1 MLEPFNEYGDDEM
14 VYNKED
20 GKIMAG
26 GYLVNSLLLNQ
37 GEPVSYSTDDFLTG
51 GKKTH
56 KADKANMANIAD
68 KFSDRFKHL
77 AIPAGFLYA
86 AKKPHH
92 NHYNKKNTV
101 DTVVND
107 DLYEKLLKLAEHDVK
122 ESNTKHVKQT
132 KKRAN
137 KVNKSKVTHKKTKRK
152 YVKA

>member
-86 AKKPHH
+86 AKQPHH

-107 DLYEKLLKLAEHDVK
+107 DLYEKLLKLAQ
-122 ESNTKHVKQT
+122 ESNTKAESISTSTT
-132 KKRAN
+132 KKKPTRR
-137 KVNKSKVTHKKTKRK
+137 KKHKNIAKHKTKRTI
-152 YVKA
+152 

>member
-56 KADKANMANIAD
+56 KADKANMAYIAD

-107 DLYEKLLKLAEHDVK
+107 DLYEKLLKLAQ
-122 ESNTKHVKQT
+122 ESNTKTESISTSTT
-132 KKRAN
+132 KKKPTRR
-137 KVNKSKVTHKKTKRK
+137 KKHKNIAKHKTKRTI
-152 YVKA
+152 

>member
-107 DLYEKLLKLAEHDVK
+107 DLYEKLLKLAQ
-122 ESNTKHVKQT
+122 ESNTKTESISTSTT
-132 KKRAN
+132 KKKPTRR
-137 KVNKSKVTHKKTKRK
+137 KKHKNIAKHKTKRT
-152 YVKA
+152 V

>member
-107 DLYEKLLKLAEHDVK
+107 DLYEKLLKLAQ
-122 ESNTKHVKQT
+122 ESNTKTESISTSTT
-132 KKRAN
+132 KKKPTRR
-137 KVNKSKVTHKKTKRK
+137 KKHKNIAKHKTKRTI
-152 YVKA
+152 